1 MTHPNSK
8 YFVNANHSNFNRL
21 IKDYK
26 ANSFRIQ
33 SNDLFLDEDI
43 SRVQV
48 YSQLVDICVLLK
60 SMIIVRVNIIRNSK
74 SYFFQTNLRS
84 ISLILYIFVSLLFKF
99 FLALFNLRFYQYFR
113 NNLIRQSNISA
124 SHLTSMKQ
132 SLESGESF
140 VLILEDDFLINDM
153 EAIMKMLK

>member
-8 YFVNANHSNFNRL
+8 YFVNANHSNFNLL

-26 ANSFRIQ
+26 ANSFKIQ

-84 ISLILYIFVSLLFKF
+84 ISLILYFS
-99 FLALFNLRFYQYFR
+99 
-113 NNLIRQSNISA
+113 
-124 SHLTSMKQ
+124 
-132 SLESGESF
+132 
-140 VLILEDDFLINDM
+140 
-153 EAIMKMLK
+153 